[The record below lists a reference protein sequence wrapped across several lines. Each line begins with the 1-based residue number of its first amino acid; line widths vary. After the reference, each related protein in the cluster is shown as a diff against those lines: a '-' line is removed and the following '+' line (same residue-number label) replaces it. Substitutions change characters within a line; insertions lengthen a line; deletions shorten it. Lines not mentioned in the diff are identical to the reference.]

1 MDLSSLEPRD
11 ITVNI
16 LLVLTAIVGAFTDAR
31 SGKIYNWLTFPVML
45 MGLVIHTGLAGFE
58 GLKLSILGLAVGL
71 GIQFIPWTVGLVKA
85 GDVKYLG
92 AAGALKGPIF
102 VFYGFLYGA
111 ALFGVFAIIAL
122 SLRGDLKKSLT
133 NIREL
138 LRSWVILRADTE
150 PGEPASQAYMPW
162 GISLAVGYLIALAL
176 ELTLGTPYWILQGR
190 M

>member
-1 MDLSSLEPRD
+1 MSQSVPTSLPASVDL
-11 ITVNI
+11 V
-16 LLVLTAIVGAFTDAR
+16 VVGAGTA
-31 SGKIYNWLTFPVML
+31 GAA
-45 MGLVIHTGLAGFE
+45 LAGAAAAR
-58 GLKLSILGLAVGL
+58 GLSVLCLER
-71 GIQFIPWTVGLVKA
+71 
-85 GDVKYLG
+85 GDLG